1 MKKIIRL
8 GLAFLIISFMV
19 VSFQKFDCAAAVKTI
34 NVSKTEASVPTFLAV
49 PHLQKKAPTSQLFSF
64 LKDSPDVIASGT
76 SGTCDWKITA
86 DGILT
91 IENGQ
96 LATGTVPH
104 GGYDPNGIY
113 TNFGGSNWTAN
124 GNKDKIKKVDINPGV
139 SLPKDATAVFANLP
153 IVTEIEG
160 LENLDTSE
168 TTNMRYLFH
177 GCSKLTSLNLSNFNT
192 GKVTNMGYMFYGCGN
207 LTSLDVSSFDTS
219 QVTDIRSMFYN
230 CTSLTSLDVSNFNT
244 SQVTDMSYMFYWCTS
259 LTSLDVSNFN
269 TSQVT
274 NMESMFCGSSLTTLD
289 VSNFDTS
296 HVTRMGSIFGY
307 MAHIWKLTLGKNF
320 ELKSNSWPNKST
332 PFLNQVFSDGK
343 FKYTTINSNNSDD
356 RSSFEWK
363 EVGTGSPHKPE
374 GRTYTPY
381 DKSTPTSMN
390 WNQLN
395 GIIEAIK
402 DAAKNKTPIT
412 FVWNNE
418 PYNAPPSLVF
428 TDSDQKP
435 IISDDSLRSDKPY
448 TYSYDFRDKDKDFP
462 ALNIYGTLR
471 DEDSSQVTLSY
482 WIDDKSTNKK
492 EVKTVDTTSS
502 NGEENKTKVNWRFAI
517 TDENDLKALA
527 TPQEDGHTI
536 HVEAQDNGTGD
547 PEVFSPAS
555 ATFKAPVAE
564 NAIVDFTYQGLN
576 KEKLHNPQT
585 LVRPL
590 RPPRHPVDDT
600 NDTYGYDVKKY
611 LPQYIWLKDNNNHLL
626 RYGISKYNYLLN
638 NDWKKWST
646 FNNNSSRGYLAST
659 ASEEDLV
666 KKVTLTYDDI
676 GQISFLQ
683 VPDLNFGSRIRQAT
697 PRKYGLQYSS
707 DKPPR
712 LIVQDTTDS
721 KSWTLYL
728 SITKFINTKDS
739 SKTLDGIFYYDNTP
753 VSSGSEATIAEGGDF
768 NPNTDHIYSISNSW
782 YSDGKQQK
790 DKGPW
795 LNLQDQQPAVGT
807 YQATATWTLKDTPQ

>member
-64 LKDSPDVIASGT
+64 LKDSPDVIASGI
-76 SGTCDWKITA
+76 SGTCKWEITA

-91 IENGQ
+91 IDKGQ
-96 LATGTVPH
+96 LATGTVPINE
-104 GGYDPNGIY
+104 YYPS
-113 TNFGGSNWTAN
+113 GSNWTAN
-124 GNKDKIKKVDINPGV
+124 GNGEKIKKVDIKPGV

-168 TTNMRYLFH
+168 TTNMSHLFD
-177 GCSKLTSLNLSNFNT
+177 GCYKLTSINVSNFDT
-192 GKVTNMGYMFYGCGN
+192 GKVTDMSFMFKQCSN
-207 LTSLDVSSFDTS
+207 ITSLDVSSFDTS
-219 QVTDIRSMFYN
+219 RVTNMSQMFIG
-230 CTSLTSLDVSNFNT
+230 CSATTLD
-244 SQVTDMSYMFYWCTS
+244 
-259 LTSLDVSNFN
+259 LRNFN

-274 NMESMFCGSSLTTLD
+274 NMSNMFSHCTNLQSINTSSFNTSQVTNMLSMFNSCSVPTLD

-296 HVTRMGSIFGY
+296 KVTNMNSIFLS
-307 MAHIWKLTLGKNF
+307 MNHTWKLTLGKNF
-320 ELKSNSWPNKST
+320 ELKCDNDYRAWPNKDT
-332 PFLNQVFSDGK
+332 PYIDTFYDGK
-343 FKYTTINSNNSDD
+343 LKYTTINSKNSDKRAD
-356 RSSFEWK
+356 FEWR
-363 EVGTGSPHKPE
+363 EVGNGNPHDPKDPK
-374 GRTYTPY
+374 GKIYKPY
-381 DKSTPTSMN
+381 DNLNPIATN
-390 WNQLN
+390 GNQLN
-395 GIIEAIK
+395 SIITDINN
-402 DAAKNKTPIT
+402 AAKNKTPIT

-462 ALNIYGTLR
+462 PLNIYGTLR

-482 WIDDKSTNKK
+482 WIDDNSTNKK

-502 NGEENKTKVNWRFAI
+502 NGEKNKTRVHWSFAI
-517 TDENDLKALA
+517 TDQDDLKALA
-527 TPQEDGHTI
+527 TPKPKGGGHTI
-536 HVEAQDNGTGD
+536 HVEARDNGTD
-547 PEVFSPAS
+547 QDVYFPAS
-555 ATFKAPVAE
+555 VTFKAPVAE
-564 NAIVDFTYQGLN
+564 NAIVQFNYQDSSGKPLRDS
-576 KEKLHNPQT
+576 QT
-585 LVRPL
+585 LVRPV
-590 RPPRHPVDDT
+590 PPQRYATPGD
-600 NDTYGYDVKKY
+600 NTYGYDVKKY

-626 RYGISKYNYLLN
+626 RYGISQYNYLLN
-638 NDWKKWST
+638 NVWTKWGN
-646 FNNNSSRGYLAST
+646 FFYNGRGCLAST

-707 DKPPR
+707 DKPPK

-728 SITKFINTKDS
+728 SITKFINTKDP

>member
-49 PHLQKKAPTSQLFSF
+49 PHLQKKASTSQLFSF
-64 LKDSPDVIASGT
+64 LKDSPDVIASGI
-76 SGTCDWKITA
+76 SGTCKWEITA

-91 IENGQ
+91 IDKGQ
-96 LATGTVPH
+96 LATGTVPINE
-104 GGYDPNGIY
+104 YYPS
-113 TNFGGSNWTAN
+113 GSNWTAN
-124 GNKDKIKKVDINPGV
+124 GNGEKIKKVDIKPGV

-153 IVTEIEG
+153 NVTEIEG

-168 TTNMRYLFH
+168 TTNMSHLFD
-177 GCSKLTSLNLSNFNT
+177 GCYKLTSINVSNFDT
-192 GKVTNMGYMFYGCGN
+192 GKVTDMSFMFKQCSN
-207 LTSLDVSSFDTS
+207 ITSLDVSSFDTS
-219 QVTDIRSMFYN
+219 RVTNMSQMFIG
-230 CTSLTSLDVSNFNT
+230 CSATTLD
-244 SQVTDMSYMFYWCTS
+244 
-259 LTSLDVSNFN
+259 LRNFN

-274 NMESMFCGSSLTTLD
+274 NMSNMFSHCTNLQSINTSSFNTSQVTTMQSMYNSCSVPTLD

-296 HVTRMGSIFGY
+296 KVTNMNSIFLS
-307 MAHIWKLTLGKNF
+307 MNHTWKLTLGKNF
-320 ELKSNSWPNKST
+320 ELKCDSDYRAWPNKDT
-332 PFLNQVFSDGK
+332 PYINDTFYDGK
-343 FKYTTINSNNSDD
+343 LKYTTINSKNSNERAD
-356 RSSFEWK
+356 FEWR
-363 EVGTGSPHKPE
+363 EVGNGNPHDPKDPK
-374 GRTYTPY
+374 GKIYKPY
-381 DKSTPTSMN
+381 DNLNPIATN
-390 WNQLN
+390 GNQLN
-395 GIIEAIK
+395 SIITDINN
-402 DAAKNKTPIT
+402 AAKNKTPIT

-462 ALNIYGTLR
+462 PLNIYGTLR

-482 WIDDKSTNKK
+482 WIDDNSTNKK

-502 NGEENKTKVNWRFAI
+502 NGEENKTRVHWSFAI
-517 TDENDLKALA
+517 TDQDDLKALA
-527 TPQEDGHTI
+527 TPKPKGGGHTI
-536 HVEAQDNGTGD
+536 HVEARDNGTD
-547 PEVFSPAS
+547 QDVYFPAS
-555 ATFKAPVAE
+555 VTFKAPVAE
-564 NAIVDFTYQGLN
+564 NAIVQFNYQDSSGKPLRDS
-576 KEKLHNPQT
+576 QT
-585 LVRPL
+585 LVRPV
-590 RPPRHPVDDT
+590 PPQRYATPGD
-600 NDTYGYDVKKY
+600 NTYGYDVKKY

-626 RYGISKYNYLLN
+626 RYGISQYNYLLN
-638 NDWKKWST
+638 NVWTKWGN
-646 FNNNSSRGYLAST
+646 FFYNGRGCLAST

-707 DKPPR
+707 DKPPK

-728 SITKFINTKDS
+728 SITKFINTKDP